1 MIRKGLLSDLFVGIG
16 VKKLAAVDADPSSS
30 NQHEVTG
37 SKPLLRI
44 LGENDRKLSRDGSDN
59 RFLATYMWLG
69 GEQEA
74 ISEEGELSWYDSRR
88 NVTSRSAE
96 WRLYYQRNF
105 VTHSIRPRDPLFFAR
120 RPNDHL
126 FFIFFS
132 SGGTISKQF
141 FLLFFL

>member
-44 LGENDRKLSRDGSDN
+44 LGENDRKLSRDGTDN

-88 NVTSRSAE
+88 NVQVVVQSGDCTIKATLSRIQCGRETCSLSRAGRMIISCLLLLLLTA
-96 WRLYYQRNF
+96 RLA
-105 VTHSIRPRDPLFFAR
+105 I
-120 RPNDHL
+120 
-126 FFIFFS
+126 
-132 SGGTISKQF
+132 
-141 FLLFFL
+141 